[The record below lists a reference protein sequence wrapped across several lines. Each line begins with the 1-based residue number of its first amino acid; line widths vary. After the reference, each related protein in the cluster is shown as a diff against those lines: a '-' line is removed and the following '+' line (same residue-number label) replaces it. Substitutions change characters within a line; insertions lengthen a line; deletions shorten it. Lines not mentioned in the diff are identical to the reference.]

1 MNTERKIVYGCYPSF
16 LSVYFVNYA
25 IEKYNIK
32 FDTILISKKPVCIN
46 GRKVSGIKGLLWFF
60 KRFNIKYCLYQAIL
74 SSNFLFKFSKKKFLS
89 FEMLAKKHRINI
101 IYSSNFND
109 YKTIAQLNTREVNF
123 FVSFGLDQ
131 ILRKTFLNV
140 FENTVNIHPSDL
152 PNFKG
157 PDSVFYFLIS
167 GEKSMGITLHKLEE
181 EIDSGDILLRDEIEK
196 LNGDT
201 HLSLLKKSIL
211 KGTELFNELLHN
223 QESIIPINQNLI
235 ETVYPYKS
243 WPSKEEIKYF
253 QEKNRYLKFKDFI

>member
-1 MNTERKIVYGCYPSF
+1 
-16 LSVYFVNYA
+16 
-25 IEKYNIK
+25 
-32 FDTILISKKPVCIN
+32 
-46 GRKVSGIKGLLWFF
+46 
-60 KRFNIKYCLYQAIL
+60 
-74 SSNFLFKFSKKKFLS
+74 
-89 FEMLAKKHRINI
+89 
-101 IYSSNFND
+101 
-109 YKTIAQLNTREVNF
+109 
-123 FVSFGLDQ
+123 
-131 ILRKTFLNV
+131 
-140 FENTVNIHPSDL
+140 
-152 PNFKG
+152 
-157 PDSVFYFLIS
+157 
-167 GEKSMGITLHKLEE
+167 MGITLHKLEE